1 MTTHSEFDLYQLATR
16 EAEPV
21 QTEQSIDPVEE
32 LRRLIAQIADPHLA
46 QKIRQQLK
54 SVVPELA

>member
-21 QTEQSIDPVEE
+21 QTEQSIDPAEE
-32 LRRLIAQIADPHLA
+32 LSRLIAQISDPYLA

-54 SVVPELA
+54 MVVPELA

>member
-16 EAEPV
+16 EAESV

-32 LRRLIAQIADPHLA
+32 LSRLIAQISDPYLA

-54 SVVPELA
+54 MVVPELA

>member
-1 MTTHSEFDLYQLATR
+1 MTTHSVFDLYQLATR

-32 LRRLIAQIADPHLA
+32 LSRLIAQISDPYLA

-54 SVVPELA
+54 MVVPELA